1 MYRHY
6 GGIYMTGHPLLPP
19 NQTPLEAAFIHAFD
33 ALFTLHPERYQT
45 LHDAQHTP
53 LLSVLANDKGVRH
66 WDNDAADTIKRQ
78 QVGSAWA
85 VRALSGT
92 RAGIRHAMQSHG
104 FTARFAPATPY
115 HMHVTAVHNG
125 LDTVTPTTLATL
137 QSRLE
142 EASNARDKVNLTLAI
157 PTHSAITRG
166 VAVRSTVTLR
176 AIPTTLQQRVA
187 LAHTEQRGVS
197 VQSTITLTARPA

>member
-1 MYRHY
+1 MS
-6 GGIYMTGHPLLPP
+6 GHPLLPP

-33 ALFTLHPERYQT
+33 SLFNLHPERYQP

-53 LLSVLANDKGVRH
+53 LLSVLANDRGVRH
-66 WDNDAADTIKRQ
+66 WDPDAAEAIKRQ
-78 QVGSAWA
+78 HVGSAWA

-92 RAGIRHAMQSHG
+92 RTGIRHAIESHG

-115 HMHVTAVHNG
+115 HIHVTAVHNG
-125 LDTVTPTTLATL
+125 MDTVTPTTLATL
-137 QSRLE
+137 HSRLE
-142 EASNARDKVNLTLAI
+142 EASNARDSVSLSLAI
-157 PTHSAITRG
+157 PTRSAITRG
-166 VAVRSTVTLR
+166 VAVRSTVTLC